1 MLPPR
6 GGQMPTEE
14 MTEEKIADDLDEETD
29 SDEDVLESEIVDM
42 AGVGAEDAADAAAG
56 DSDTDTDSDTDSDSD
71 TDTDSDA
78 DPETDTEAL
87 DELEAEELEM
97 LTEDESSETLV
108 VDEAAEMRAI
118 RREELAMDRSGADEA
133 TEGEF
138 VCSQC
143 FLVLKTSQ
151 LADVRRNVCNDC
163 AA

>member
-1 MLPPR
+1 
-6 GGQMPTEE
+6 MPTEE
-14 MTEEKIADDLDEETD
+14 MTEEKIADDLDQEID
-29 SDEDVLESEIVDM
+29 PDEDAQESDIVD
-42 AGVGAEDAADAAAG
+42 GDGAKDAADAAAA
-56 DSDTDTDSDTDSDSD
+56 
-71 TDTDSDA
+71 DSDA
-78 DPETDTEAL
+78 DPEVDAEAL

-97 LTEDESSETLV
+97 LTDDESSETLV

-118 RREELAMDRSGADEA
+118 RREELAMDRSAADEA

-151 LADVRRNVCNDC
+151 LADARRNICNDC

>member
-1 MLPPR
+1 
-6 GGQMPTEE
+6 MPTEE
-14 MTEEKIADDLDEETD
+14 MTEEKIADDLDEEID
-29 SDEDVLESEIVDM
+29 SADDALQSEVID
-42 AGVGAEDAADAAAG
+42 GVAADDAG
-56 DSDTDTDSDTDSDSD
+56 ATESDSD
-71 TDTDSDA
+71 GDSDA
-78 DPETDTEAL
+78 DPEADAEAL

-97 LTEDESSETLV
+97 LTDDESSEALV

-151 LADVRRNVCNDC
+151 LADARRNVCNDC

>member
-14 MTEEKIADDLDEETD
+14 MTEEKIADDLDEEID
-29 SDEDVLESEIVDM
+29 PDENSLEPEVVDGG
-42 AGVGAEDAADAAAG
+42 AAEDAADVAA
-56 DSDTDTDSDTDSDSD
+56 TDSASNSDS
-71 TDTDSDA
+71 DSDA
-78 DPETDTEAL
+78 DPEADAEAL

-97 LTEDESSETLV
+97 LTDDESSEALV

-151 LADVRRNVCNDC
+151 LADARRNVCNDC

>member
-1 MLPPR
+1 
-6 GGQMPTEE
+6 MPTEE
-14 MTEEKIADDLDEETD
+14 MTEEKIADDLDEEID
-29 SDEDVLESEIVDM
+29 SV
-42 AGVGAEDAADAAAG
+42 EDASQPEVMDGVAADDAG
-56 DSDTDTDSDTDSDSD
+56 ATDSDSD
-71 TDTDSDA
+71 SDGDSDA
-78 DPETDTEAL
+78 DPEADAEAL

-97 LTEDESSETLV
+97 LTDDESSEALV

-151 LADVRRNVCNDC
+151 LADARRNVCNDC

>member
-14 MTEEKIADDLDEETD
+14 MTEEKIADDLDEEID
-29 SDEDVLESEIVDM
+29 PDEDAQESDIVD
-42 AGVGAEDAADAAAG
+42 GDGAKDAADAAAA
-56 DSDTDTDSDTDSDSD
+56 
-71 TDTDSDA
+71 DSDA
-78 DPETDTEAL
+78 DPEVDTEAL

-97 LTEDESSETLV
+97 LTDDESSETLV

-118 RREELAMDRSGADEA
+118 RREELAMDRSAADEA

-151 LADVRRNVCNDC
+151 LADARRNICNDC

>member
-1 MLPPR
+1 
-6 GGQMPTEE
+6 MPTEE
-14 MTEEKIADDLDEETD
+14 MTEEKIADDLDEEID
-29 SDEDVLESEIVDM
+29 SV
-42 AGVGAEDAADAAAG
+42 EDASQPEVMDGVAADDGAA
-56 DSDTDTDSDTDSDSD
+56 TDSDSD
-71 TDTDSDA
+71 SDGDSDA
-78 DPETDTEAL
+78 DPEADAEAL

-97 LTEDESSETLV
+97 LTDDESSEALV

-151 LADVRRNVCNDC
+151 LADARRNVCNDC

>member
-1 MLPPR
+1 
-6 GGQMPTEE
+6 MPTEE
-14 MTEEKIADDLDEETD
+14 MTEEKVAGDLDEEID
-29 SDEDVLESEIVDM
+29 PDENSFESEIVD
-42 AGVGAEDAADAAAG
+42 GVAAEDAADAAAA
-56 DSDTDTDSDTDSDSD
+56 DSDSD
-71 TDTDSDA
+71 RDSDA
-78 DPETDTEAL
+78 DPEADAEAL

-97 LTEDESSETLV
+97 LTDDESSEALV

-151 LADVRRNVCNDC
+151 LADARRNVCNDC

>member
-1 MLPPR
+1 
-6 GGQMPTEE
+6 MPTEE
-14 MTEEKIADDLDEETD
+14 MTQDKVADDFDEEID
-29 SDEDVLESEIVDM
+29 SDEDAQGSEL
-42 AGVGAEDAADAAAG
+42 VGAEEAADVAAADAQ
-56 DSDTDTDSDTDSDSD
+56 S
-71 TDTDSDA
+71 DSDA
-78 DPETDTEAL
+78 DPETDAEAL

-97 LTEDESSETLV
+97 LTDDESSETLV

-151 LADVRRNVCNDC
+151 LADTRRNVCNDC

>member
-1 MLPPR
+1 
-6 GGQMPTEE
+6 MPTEE
-14 MTEEKIADDLDEETD
+14 MTEEKIADDLDQEIDSVEDASQPEVMDGVAAGDAAATD
-29 SDEDVLESEIVDM
+29 SD
-42 AGVGAEDAADAAAG
+42 G
-56 DSDTDTDSDTDSDSD
+56 
-71 TDTDSDA
+71 DSDA
-78 DPETDTEAL
+78 DPEADAEAL

-97 LTEDESSETLV
+97 LTDDESSEALV

-151 LADVRRNVCNDC
+151 LADARRNVCNDC

>member
-1 MLPPR
+1 
-6 GGQMPTEE
+6 MPTEE
-14 MTEEKIADDLDEETD
+14 MTEEKVADDLDEEID
-29 SDEDVLESEIVDM
+29 SVDDALQSEVID
-42 AGVGAEDAADAAAG
+42 GVAAEDAAEVAAA
-56 DSDTDTDSDTDSDSD
+56 DSDSD
-71 TDTDSDA
+71 SDVDSEADA
-78 DPETDTEAL
+78 EAL

-97 LTEDESSETLV
+97 LTDDESSETLV

-151 LADVRRNVCNDC
+151 LADARRNVCNDC

>member
-14 MTEEKIADDLDEETD
+14 MTEEKIADDLDEEID
-29 SDEDVLESEIVDM
+29 PDENSLESEVVDG
-42 AGVGAEDAADAAAG
+42 AAAEDAADAAA
-56 DSDTDTDSDTDSDSD
+56 TDSDSD
-71 TDTDSDA
+71 RDSDA
-78 DPETDTEAL
+78 DPEADAEAL

-97 LTEDESSETLV
+97 LTDDESSEALV

-151 LADVRRNVCNDC
+151 LADARRNVCNDC

>member
-1 MLPPR
+1 
-6 GGQMPTEE
+6 MPTEE
-14 MTEEKIADDLDEETD
+14 MTEEKIADDLDEEID
-29 SDEDVLESEIVDM
+29 SVDDALQSEVID
-42 AGVGAEDAADAAAG
+42 GVAAEDAAEVAAA
-56 DSDTDTDSDTDSDSD
+56 DSDSD
-71 TDTDSDA
+71 SDVDSEADA
-78 DPETDTEAL
+78 EAL

-97 LTEDESSETLV
+97 LTDDESSETLV

-151 LADVRRNVCNDC
+151 LADARRNVCNDC

>member
-1 MLPPR
+1 
-6 GGQMPTEE
+6 MPTEE
-14 MTEEKIADDLDEETD
+14 MTEEKIADDLDEEID
-29 SDEDVLESEIVDM
+29 PDENSLESEVVD
-42 AGVGAEDAADAAAG
+42 GVAAEDAADVAA
-56 DSDTDTDSDTDSDSD
+56 TDSDSNR
-71 TDTDSDA
+71 DSDA
-78 DPETDTEAL
+78 DPEADAEAL

-97 LTEDESSETLV
+97 LTDDESSEALV

-151 LADVRRNVCNDC
+151 LADARRNVCNDC

>member
-1 MLPPR
+1 
-6 GGQMPTEE
+6 MPTEE
-14 MTEEKIADDLDEETD
+14 MTEEKIADDLDEEID
-29 SDEDVLESEIVDM
+29 SV
-42 AGVGAEDAADAAAG
+42 EDASQPEVMDGVAADDAAG
-56 DSDTDTDSDTDSDSD
+56 TDSDSD
-71 TDTDSDA
+71 SDGDSDA
-78 DPETDTEAL
+78 DPEADAEAL

-97 LTEDESSETLV
+97 LTDDESSEALV

-151 LADVRRNVCNDC
+151 LADARRNVCNDC

>member
-1 MLPPR
+1 MVIQRASFSEATTSFHACRSQTRSECCRSARPATLAVMHPELTALGGLEELDRML
-6 GGQMPTEE
+6 T
-14 MTEEKIADDLDEETD
+14 A
-29 SDEDVLESEIVDM
+29 SSERPLLLFKYSSTCGTS
-42 AGVGAEDAADAAAG
+42 A
-56 DSDTDTDSDTDSDSD
+56 
-71 TDTDSDA
+71 
-78 DPETDTEAL
+78 EAL

-118 RREELAMDRSGADEA
+118 RREELAMARGGADEA

-151 LADVRRNVCNDC
+151 LADARRNVCNDC

>member
-1 MLPPR
+1 
-6 GGQMPTEE
+6 MPTEE
-14 MTEEKIADDLDEETD
+14 MTEEKIADDLDEEID
-29 SDEDVLESEIVDM
+29 SDEDASQPEVMD
-42 AGVGAEDAADAAAG
+42 GVAADDAAA
-56 DSDTDTDSDTDSDSD
+56 TDSDSD
-71 TDTDSDA
+71 SDGDSDA
-78 DPETDTEAL
+78 DPEADAEAL

-97 LTEDESSETLV
+97 LTDDESSEALV

-118 RREELAMDRSGADEA
+118 RREELAMDRSGADEP

-151 LADVRRNVCNDC
+151 LADARRNVCNDC

>member
-1 MLPPR
+1 
-6 GGQMPTEE
+6 MPTEE
-14 MTEEKIADDLDEETD
+14 MTEEKIADDLDEEID
-29 SDEDVLESEIVDM
+29 SGEDALQSEVMD
-42 AGVGAEDAADAAAG
+42 GVAAEDAAEVAAA
-56 DSDTDTDSDTDSDSD
+56 DSDSD
-71 TDTDSDA
+71 SEVDSEADA
-78 DPETDTEAL
+78 EAL

-97 LTEDESSETLV
+97 LTDDESSETLV

-151 LADVRRNVCNDC
+151 LADTRRNVCNDC

>member
-1 MLPPR
+1 
-6 GGQMPTEE
+6 MPTEE
-14 MTEEKIADDLDEETD
+14 MTEEKIADDLDEEID
-29 SDEDVLESEIVDM
+29 SVEDALQSEVID
-42 AGVGAEDAADAAAG
+42 GVAAEDAAEVAAA
-56 DSDTDTDSDTDSDSD
+56 DSDSD
-71 TDTDSDA
+71 SDVDSEADA
-78 DPETDTEAL
+78 EDL
-87 DELEAEELEM
+87 DEIEAEELEM
-97 LTEDESSETLV
+97 LTDDESSEALV

-151 LADVRRNVCNDC
+151 LADARRNVCNDC

>member
-1 MLPPR
+1 
-6 GGQMPTEE
+6 MPTEE
-14 MTEEKIADDLDEETD
+14 MTEEKIADDLDEEID
-29 SDEDVLESEIVDM
+29 SDEDASQPEVMD
-42 AGVGAEDAADAAAG
+42 GVAADDAAA
-56 DSDTDTDSDTDSDSD
+56 TDSDSD
-71 TDTDSDA
+71 GDSDA
-78 DPETDTEAL
+78 DPEADAEAL

-97 LTEDESSETLV
+97 LTDDESSEALV

-118 RREELAMDRSGADEA
+118 RREELAMDRSGADEP

-151 LADVRRNVCNDC
+151 LADARRNVCNDC

>member
-14 MTEEKIADDLDEETD
+14 MTEEKIADDLDEEID
-29 SDEDVLESEIVDM
+29 SDEDALESETVD
-42 AGVGAEDAADAAAG
+42 GVGAEDAADAAAA
-56 DSDTDTDSDTDSDSD
+56 DTDSDS
-71 TDTDSDA
+71 DTDSDA
-78 DPETDTEAL
+78 DPETDAEAL

-118 RREELAMDRSGADEA
+118 RREELAMARGGADEA

-151 LADVRRNVCNDC
+151 LADARRNVCNDC

>member
-14 MTEEKIADDLDEETD
+14 MTEEKIADDLDEEID
-29 SDEDVLESEIVDM
+29 PDENSLESEVVDGG
-42 AGVGAEDAADAAAG
+42 AAEDAADVAA
-56 DSDTDTDSDTDSDSD
+56 TDSASNSNR
-71 TDTDSDA
+71 DSDA
-78 DPETDTEAL
+78 DPEADAEAL

-97 LTEDESSETLV
+97 LTDDESSEALV

-151 LADVRRNVCNDC
+151 LADARRNVCNDC

>member
-1 MLPPR
+1 
-6 GGQMPTEE
+6 MPTEE
-14 MTEEKIADDLDEETD
+14 MTEEKVADDLDEEID
-29 SDEDVLESEIVDM
+29 SDEDFLESEVVD
-42 AGVGAEDAADAAAG
+42 GVGAEEAADAAA
-56 DSDTDTDSDTDSDSD
+56 TDSDTDPEA
-71 TDTDSDA
+71 DA
-78 DPETDTEAL
+78 EAL

-97 LTEDESSETLV
+97 LTDDESSETLV

-151 LADVRRNVCNDC
+151 LADARRNVCNDC
-163 AA
+163 AV

>member
-1 MLPPR
+1 
-6 GGQMPTEE
+6 MPTEE
-14 MTEEKIADDLDEETD
+14 MTEEKIADDLDEEIDPDENSLESEVVDGGAAEDASDVAATD
-29 SDEDVLESEIVDM
+29 SD
-42 AGVGAEDAADAAAG
+42 G
-56 DSDTDTDSDTDSDSD
+56 
-71 TDTDSDA
+71 DSDA
-78 DPETDTEAL
+78 DPEADAEAL

-97 LTEDESSETLV
+97 LTDDESSEALV

-151 LADVRRNVCNDC
+151 LADARRNVCNDC

>member
-1 MLPPR
+1 
-6 GGQMPTEE
+6 MPTEE
-14 MTEEKIADDLDEETD
+14 MTEEKIADDLDEEID
-29 SDEDVLESEIVDM
+29 SDEDASQPEVMD
-42 AGVGAEDAADAAAG
+42 GVAADDAAA
-56 DSDTDTDSDTDSDSD
+56 TDSDSD
-71 TDTDSDA
+71 GDSDA
-78 DPETDTEAL
+78 DPEADAEAL

-97 LTEDESSETLV
+97 LTDDESSEALV

-151 LADVRRNVCNDC
+151 LADARRNVCNDC

>member
-1 MLPPR
+1 
-6 GGQMPTEE
+6 MPTEE
-14 MTEEKIADDLDEETD
+14 MTEEKIADDLDEEID
-29 SDEDVLESEIVDM
+29 PDENSLESEVVDGG
-42 AGVGAEDAADAAAG
+42 AAEDASDVAA
-56 DSDTDTDSDTDSDSD
+56 TDSASNSNR
-71 TDTDSDA
+71 DSDA
-78 DPETDTEAL
+78 DPEADAEAL

-97 LTEDESSETLV
+97 LTDDESSEALV

-151 LADVRRNVCNDC
+151 LADARRNVCNDC

>member
-14 MTEEKIADDLDEETD
+14 MTEEKIADDLDEEID
-29 SDEDVLESEIVDM
+29 SV
-42 AGVGAEDAADAAAG
+42 EDASQPEVMDGVAADDAAA
-56 DSDTDTDSDTDSDSD
+56 TDSDSD
-71 TDTDSDA
+71 SDGDSDA
-78 DPETDTEAL
+78 DPEADAEAL

-97 LTEDESSETLV
+97 LTDDESSEALV

-151 LADVRRNVCNDC
+151 LADARRNVCNDC

>member
-1 MLPPR
+1 
-6 GGQMPTEE
+6 MPTEE
-14 MTEEKIADDLDEETD
+14 MTEEKIADDLDEEID
-29 SDEDVLESEIVDM
+29 SADDALQSEVID
-42 AGVGAEDAADAAAG
+42 GVAADDAG
-56 DSDTDTDSDTDSDSD
+56 ATDSDSD
-71 TDTDSDA
+71 GDSDA
-78 DPETDTEAL
+78 DPEADAEAL

-97 LTEDESSETLV
+97 LTDDESSEALV

-151 LADVRRNVCNDC
+151 LADARRNVCNDC